1 MTSQKSKNLMRIRG
15 FLLFMVAIAVCVW
28 LLSKLL
34 DEIDIDRCLDLGG
47 SWKYSETKCEK
58 KID

>member
-1 MTSQKSKNLMRIRG
+1 
-15 FLLFMVAIAVCVW
+15 MVAIAVCVW